1 MSSPSVFSL
10 EVNLSTLTNGLS
22 NVSAQVNRAGV
33 ILQNPQD
40 YYVSITRFIICTNR
54 IPLWQPQLNTTAPYN
69 DGYNTIY
76 SIYLTYQGFNSG
88 QVFLRVIN
96 DDQTVSPPTAPVSS
110 QPTNGWGNVFSFDT
124 ISQMLNTALATAF
137 TTLSTNAGGVLPPP
151 SDAPYMTWNQTTQLF
166 SMNCFPMSYYDQ
178 STSTGADDTVNIYF
192 NNCYRPYL
200 LGWAI
205 NILSNST
212 TTPNGQDVLL
222 VIANNGIN
230 YTPANTPPAFLP
242 TDPTTTVLQMTQ
254 DISSPWCFLALS
266 KIQVISTIPL
276 AYPTLSDLPL
286 NLVGDAFNNQTT
298 PILMD
303 FLVNYSQGGAS
314 SFQQPISYSATSDL
328 FSSPVKMGGSA
339 PLTSFGVGV
348 YWQNLQGQSIPL
360 QTWGLRNCSLK
371 LTFTHKS
378 IIEGANLAGK

>member
-40 YYVSITRFIICTNR
+40 YYVSITRMIIATNR
-54 IPLWQPQLNTTAPYN
+54 IPLWQPQLNTTSPNN

-76 SIYLTYQGFNSG
+76 SVYLTYQGFNSG
-88 QVFLRVIN
+88 QVYLRIIN
-96 DDQTVSPPTAPVSS
+96 DDETVSAPTAPVSS
-110 QPTNGWGNVFSFDT
+110 QPTNGWGNVFSYDT
-124 ISQMLNTALATAF
+124 ISQMVNTAIDTAYSALNTA
-137 TTLSTNAGGVLPPP
+137 SGGVLPSNPP
-151 SDAPYMTWNQTTQLF
+151 FMVWHNETQLF
-166 SMNCFPMSYYDQ
+166 SLDCNPMSLYDQ
-178 STSTGADDTVNIYF
+178 STGDDVVNIYF
-192 NNCYRPYL
+192 NNSYRPYL

-205 NILSNST
+205 NILTNST
-212 TTPNGQDVLL
+212 STPNGQDVLL
-222 VIANNGIN
+222 IIRNNGIN
-230 YTPANTPPAFLP
+230 YVPQNYPPTFAP
-242 TDPTTTVLQMTQ
+242 SDPSTTTITMTQ
-254 DISSPWCFLALS
+254 DIYAPWCFLALS
-266 KIQVISTIPL
+266 KIQVVSTIPL

-286 NLVGDAFNNQTT
+286 SLVGDAFNNQTT

-314 SFQQPISYSATSDL
+314 SFQQPISYSATSDIY
-328 FSSPVKMGGSA
+328 SSPVKMGGSA
-339 PLTSFGVGV
+339 PLTSFGIGV

-371 LTFTHKS
+371 LTFTHKD
-378 IIEGANLAGK
+378 IIENGR

>member
-1 MSSPSVFSL
+1 MSTPSVFSL

-40 YYVSITRFIICTNR
+40 YYVSITRMIIATNR
-54 IPLWQPQLNTTAPYN
+54 IPLWQPQLNTTAPNN

-76 SIYLTYQGFNSG
+76 SVYLTYQGFNSG
-88 QVFLRVIN
+88 QVYLRIIN
-96 DDQTVSPPTAPVSS
+96 DDETVSAPTAPVSS
-110 QPTNGWGNVFSFDT
+110 QPTNGWGNVFSYDT
-124 ISQMLNTALATAF
+124 ISQMVNTAIDTAYSALNTAT
-137 TTLSTNAGGVLPPP
+137 GGLLPSNP
-151 SDAPYMTWNQTTQLF
+151 PYMIWNNETQIF
-166 SMNCFPMSYYDQ
+166 SMSCFPMSLYDQ
-178 STSTGADDTVNIYF
+178 STGNDTVNIYF
-192 NNCYRPYL
+192 NNSYRPYL

-205 NILSNST
+205 NILTNST
-212 TTPNGQDVLL
+212 SSPNGQDVLL
-222 VIANNGIN
+222 IIRNNGIN
-230 YTPANTPPAFLP
+230 YTPQNDPPSFLP
-242 TDPTTTVLQMTQ
+242 SDPTTSVIQMGQ
-254 DISSPWCFLALS
+254 DIYAPWCFLALS

-276 AYPTLSDLPL
+276 AFPTLSDLPL

-328 FSSPVKMGGSA
+328 YSSPVKMGGSA
-339 PLTSFGVGV
+339 PLTSFGIGV
-348 YWQNLQGQSIPL
+348 FWQNLQGQSIPL

-371 LTFTHKS
+371 LTFTHKD
-378 IIEGANLAGK
+378 IIEGRNSR

>member
-10 EVNLSTLTNGLS
+10 EVNLSTLTNGLT
-22 NVSAQVNRAGV
+22 NVSNQVNRAGV
-33 ILQNPQD
+33 ILSNPQD
-40 YYVSITRFIICTNR
+40 YYVSVTRMIICTNR
-54 IPLWQPQLNTTAPYN
+54 IPLWQPQLNTDSPYN

-76 SIYLTYQGFNSG
+76 SVYLTYQGFNSG

-96 DDQTVSPPTAPVSS
+96 DDETVLPPTAPVTS
-110 QPTNGWGNVFSFDT
+110 QPINGWGNVFSYDT
-124 ISQMLNTALATAF
+124 IAQMVNTAITTAYNTLAI
-137 TTLSTNAGGVLPPP
+137 SAGGILPPNP
-151 SDAPYMTWNQTTQLF
+151 PYMTWNPTTELF
-166 SMNCFPMSYYDQ
+166 SMNCFPMSFYDQ
-178 STSTGADDTVNIYF
+178 SSGNDVVNIYF

-212 TTPNGQDVLL
+212 STPNGQDVLL
-222 VIANNGIN
+222 VIKNNGNN
-230 YTPANTPPAFLP
+230 YTPQPSPPEYEAP
-242 TDPTTTVLQMTQ
+242 NPATVMIQMSQ
-254 DISSPWCFLALS
+254 DITAPWCFLALS
-266 KIQVISTIPL
+266 KIQVITTLPL

-286 NLVGDAFNNQTT
+286 NLVGSAFNNQVT

-328 FSSPVKMGGSA
+328 YSSPVKMGGSSPITNFA
-339 PLTSFGVGV
+339 IGIF
-348 YWQNLQGQSIPL
+348 WQNLQGYSIPL

-371 LTFTHKS
+371 LTFTHKD
-378 IIEGANLAGK
+378 IIENQKK

>member
-1 MSSPSVFSL
+1 MASPSVFSL

-40 YYVSITRFIICTNR
+40 YYVSITRMIIATNR
-54 IPLWQPQLNTTAPYN
+54 IPLWQPQLNTTSPNN

-76 SIYLTYQGFNSG
+76 SVYLTYQGFDSG
-88 QVFLRVIN
+88 QVYLRIIN
-96 DDQTVSPPTAPVSS
+96 DDETVSALTAPVSS

-124 ISQMLNTALATAF
+124 ISQMVNTAIDTAYSALNTAT
-137 TTLSTNAGGVLPPP
+137 GGLLPSNPP
-151 SDAPYMTWNQTTQLF
+151 FMIWNNETQIF
-166 SMNCFPMSYYDQ
+166 SMSCFPMSLYDQ
-178 STSTGADDTVNIYF
+178 STGDDTINIYF
-192 NNCYRPYL
+192 NNSYRPYL

-205 NILSNST
+205 NILNNST
-212 TTPNGQDVLL
+212 SSPNGQDVLL
-222 VIANNGIN
+222 IIRNNGIN
-230 YTPANTPPAFLP
+230 YTPQNDPPSFLP
-242 TDPTTTVLQMTQ
+242 SDPTTSVIQMGQ
-254 DISSPWCFLALS
+254 DIYAPWCFLALS
-266 KIQVISTIPL
+266 KIQVVSTIPL
-276 AYPTLSDLPL
+276 AFPTLSDLPL

-328 FSSPVKMGGSA
+328 YSSPVKMGGSA
-339 PLTSFGVGV
+339 PLTSFGIGV
-348 YWQNLQGQSIPL
+348 FWQNLQGQSIAL

-371 LTFTHKS
+371 LTFTHKD
-378 IIEGANLAGK
+378 IIEGRNRIA

>member
-22 NVSAQVNRAGV
+22 NVSNQVNRAGV
-33 ILQNPQD
+33 ILQNPSD
-40 YYVSITRFIICTNR
+40 YYVSVTRMIICTNR
-54 IPLWQPQLNTTAPYN
+54 IPLWQPQLNTDSPYN

-76 SIYLTYQGFNSG
+76 SVYLTYQGFNSG

-96 DDQTVSPPTAPVSS
+96 DDETVLPPKTPVTS
-110 QPTNGWGNVFSFDT
+110 QPINGWGNVFSYDT
-124 ISQMLNTALATAF
+124 IAQMVNTALTTAY
-137 TTLSTNAGGVLPPP
+137 NALNIASGNVLPVDP
-151 SDAPYMTWNQTTQLF
+151 PYMTWNSITQLF
-166 SMNCFPMSYYDQ
+166 SMNCPIMSFYDQ
-178 STSTGADDTVNIYF
+178 STGSDVVNIYF

-230 YTPANTPPAFLP
+230 YTPQNNPPSFFP
-242 TDPTTTVLQMTQ
+242 IDPSTSALQMSQ

-266 KIQVISTIPL
+266 KIQVVTTLPL

-286 NLVGDAFNNQTT
+286 NLVGSAFNNQVT

-328 FSSPVKMGGSA
+328 YSSPIKMGGSSPITNFA
-339 PLTSFGVGV
+339 IGV

-371 LTFTHKS
+371 LTFTHKD
-378 IIEGANLAGK
+378 IIEGKNNK

>member
-1 MSSPSVFSL
+1 MASPSVFSL

-22 NVSAQVNRAGV
+22 NVSSQVNRAGV

-40 YYVSITRFIICTNR
+40 YYVSITRMIIATNR

-76 SIYLTYQGFNSG
+76 SVYLTYQGFNSG
-88 QVFLRVIN
+88 QVYLRIIN
-96 DDQTVSPPTAPVSS
+96 DDETVLPPTTPVSS

-124 ISQMLNTALATAF
+124 ISQMVNTAIATAYSALNTA
-137 TTLSTNAGGVLPPP
+137 SGGLLPSNPP
-151 SDAPYMTWNQTTQLF
+151 FMVWHNETQLF
-166 SMNCFPMSYYDQ
+166 SLDCNPMSLYDQ
-178 STSTGADDTVNIYF
+178 STGDDVVNIYF
-192 NNCYRPYL
+192 NNSYRPYL

-205 NILSNST
+205 NILTNST
-212 TTPNGQDVLL
+212 STPNGQDVLL
-222 VIANNGIN
+222 IIRNNGIN
-230 YTPANTPPAFLP
+230 YVPQNYPPTFAP
-242 TDPTTTVLQMTQ
+242 SDPSTTTITMTQ
-254 DISSPWCFLALS
+254 DIYAPWCFLALS
-266 KIQVISTIPL
+266 KIQVVSTIPL

-314 SFQQPISYSATSDL
+314 SFQQPISYSATRDIY
-328 FSSPVKMGGSA
+328 SSPIKMGGSA
-339 PLTSFGVGV
+339 PLTSFGIGV

-378 IIEGANLAGK
+378 IIEGANFTGK

>member
-1 MSSPSVFSL
+1 MSNPSVFSL

-22 NVSAQVNRAGV
+22 NVSNQVNRAGV

-40 YYVSITRFIICTNR
+40 YYVSVTRMIICTNR
-54 IPLWQPQLNTTAPYN
+54 IPLWQPQLNTDSPYN

-76 SIYLTYQGFNSG
+76 SVYLTYKNFNSG
-88 QVFLRVIN
+88 QVFLRIIN
-96 DDQTVSPPTAPVSS
+96 DDETVLPPSSPVTS
-110 QPTNGWGNVFSFDT
+110 QPINGWGNVFSYDT
-124 ISQMLNTALATAF
+124 IAQMVNTAITTAYN
-137 TTLSTNAGGVLPPP
+137 TLSISAGGLLPPNP
-151 SDAPYMTWNQTTQLF
+151 PYLAWNPTTELF
-166 SMNCFPMSYYDQ
+166 SMNCFPMSFYDQ
-178 STSTGADDTVNIYF
+178 SSGNDVVNIYF

-200 LGWAI
+200 LGWSI

-222 VIANNGIN
+222 VIKNNGNN
-230 YTPANTPPAFLP
+230 YTPQPSPPEYEAP
-242 TDPTTTVLQMTQ
+242 NPSTVMIQMSQ
-254 DISSPWCFLALS
+254 DITAPWCFLALS
-266 KIQVISTIPL
+266 KIQVVTTLPL

-286 NLVGDAFNNQTT
+286 NLVGSAFNNQVT

-328 FSSPVKMGGSA
+328 YSSPIKMGGSSPITNFA
-339 PLTSFGVGV
+339 IGV

-371 LTFTHKS
+371 LTFTHKD
-378 IIEGANLAGK
+378 IIEGSGIQKIHR

>member
-1 MSSPSVFSL
+1 MASSPSVFSL

-33 ILQNPQD
+33 ILSNPQD
-40 YYVSITRFIICTNR
+40 YYVSVTRMIVCTNR

-76 SIYLTYQGFNSG
+76 SVYLTYQGFNSG
-88 QVFLRVIN
+88 QVYLRIIN
-96 DDQTVSPPTAPVSS
+96 DDETVLPPTTPVSS
-110 QPTNGWGNVFSFDT
+110 QPTNGWGNVFSYDT
-124 ISQMLNTALATAF
+124 IAQMVNTALLTAF
-137 TTLSTNAGGVLPPP
+137 TNLSNASGGVLPPP
-151 SDAPYMTWNQTTQLF
+151 SNAPYMAWNPTTEIF
-166 SMNCFPMSYYDQ
+166 SMNCYPMSFYDQ
-178 STSTGADDTVNIYF
+178 STGNDVVNIYF

-222 VIANNGIN
+222 VIKNNGNN
-230 YTPANTPPAFLP
+230 YTPQPSPPEFEPPNPA
-242 TDPTTTVLQMTQ
+242 TVMIQMLQ
-254 DISSPWCFLALS
+254 DISAPWCFLALS
-266 KIQVISTIPL
+266 KIQVIATLPL

-328 FSSPVKMGGSA
+328 YSSPVKLGGSS
-339 PLTSFGVGV
+339 PITQFSVGV
-348 YWQNLQGQSIPL
+348 FWQNLQGQSIPL

-371 LTFTHKS
+371 LTFTHKD
-378 IIEGANLAGK
+378 IIEGSGIPKIHQ

>member
-1 MSSPSVFSL
+1 MSSPSIFSL

-33 ILQNPQD
+33 IISNPQD
-40 YYVSITRFIICTNR
+40 YYVSVSRMIICTNR
-54 IPLWQPQLNTTAPYN
+54 IPLWQPQLNTTSPYN

-76 SIYLTYQGFNSG
+76 SVYLTYQEFNSG
-88 QVFLRVIN
+88 QVYLRIIN
-96 DDQTVSPPTAPVSS
+96 DDETVLPPSVPVSS
-110 QPTNGWGNVFSFDT
+110 QPTNGWGNVFSYDT
-124 ISQMLNTALATAF
+124 ITQMINTAIATAF
-137 TTLSTNAGGVLPPP
+137 TALSNASGGILPPP
-151 SDAPYMTWNQTTQLF
+151 SDAPYMTWNQTTELF
-166 SMNCFPMSYYDQ
+166 SMNCFPMSFYDQ
-178 STSTGADDTVNIYF
+178 STSTSTADTVNIYF
-192 NNCYRPYL
+192 NNAYRPYL

-222 VIANNGIN
+222 VIANNGNN
-230 YTPANTPPAFLP
+230 YTPPNAPPAFLP
-242 TDPTTTVLQMTQ
+242 TNPATTVIQMTQ

-286 NLVGDAFNNQTT
+286 NLIGDAFNNQTT

-328 FSSPVKMGGSA
+328 YSSPVKMGGSA
-339 PLTSFGVGV
+339 PLTSFGIGV
-348 YWQNLQGQSIPL
+348 YWQNLQGYSSPL

-371 LTFTHKS
+371 LVFTHKD
-378 IIEGANLAGK
+378 IIEG

>member
-10 EVNLSTLTNGLS
+10 EVNLSTLTDGLS
-22 NVSAQVNRAGV
+22 NVSSQVNRAGV

-40 YYVSITRFIICTNR
+40 YYVSITRMIVSTNR
-54 IPLWQPQLNTTAPYN
+54 IPLWQPQLNTTSPYN

-76 SIYLTYQGFNSG
+76 SVYLTYKDFNSG
-88 QVFLRVIN
+88 QVYLRVIN
-96 DDQTVSPPTAPVSS
+96 DDDTVSPPTGSVSS

-124 ISQMLNTALATAF
+124 ISQMVNTAIATAYSALNTA
-137 TTLSTNAGGVLPPP
+137 SGGVLPSNPP
-151 SDAPYMTWNQTTQLF
+151 FMIWNNQTQIF
-166 SMNCFPMSYYDQ
+166 SMSCYPMSFYDQ
-178 STSTGADDTVNIYF
+178 STGDDVINIYF
-192 NNCYRPYL
+192 NNSYRPYL

-212 TTPNGQDVLL
+212 TSPNGEDVLL
-222 VIANNGIN
+222 IIRNNGIN
-230 YTPANTPPAFLP
+230 YTPQNDPPTFAP
-242 TDPTTTVLQMTQ
+242 SDPSTTTITMTQ
-254 DISSPWCFLALS
+254 DISSPWCFVALS

-328 FSSPVKMGGSA
+328 YSSPIKMGGSA
-339 PLTSFGVGV
+339 PLTSFGIGV
-348 YWQNLQGQSIPL
+348 YWQNLQGYSIPL
-360 QTWGLRNCSLK
+360 QTWGLRNSSLK
-371 LTFTHKS
+371 LTFIHKS
-378 IIEGANLAGK
+378 IIESGNRIA

>member
-1 MSSPSVFSL
+1 MSSPSIFSL

-22 NVSAQVNRAGV
+22 DVSSLVNRAGV

-40 YYVSITRFIICTNR
+40 YYVSVTRMIIATNR
-54 IPLWQPQLNTTAPYN
+54 IPLWQPQLNTTSPNN

-76 SIYLTYQGFNSG
+76 SVYLTYKGFNSG
-88 QVFLRVIN
+88 QVYLRIIN
-96 DDQTVSPPTAPVSS
+96 DDNTVSAPTTPVSS

-124 ISQMLNTALATAF
+124 ISQMVNTAISTAYTALNTASGGILP
-137 TTLSTNAGGVLPPP
+137 TNPPF
-151 SDAPYMTWNQTTQLF
+151 MVWHNETQLF
-166 SMNCFPMSYYDQ
+166 SLDCYPMSLYDQ
-178 STSTGADDTVNIYF
+178 STSTGTTDTINIYF
-192 NNCYRPYL
+192 NNSYRPYL

-222 VIANNGIN
+222 VIRNNGIN
-230 YTPANTPPAFLP
+230 YDPQNNPPSFTPD
-242 TDPTTTVLQMTQ
+242 DPTTTMMTMTQ
-254 DISSPWCFLALS
+254 DISAPWCFIALS

-276 AYPTLSDLPL
+276 AFPTLSDLPL

-314 SFQQPISYSATSDL
+314 SFQQPISYSATSDIY
-328 FSSPVKMGGSA
+328 SSPLKMGGSA
-339 PLTSFGVGV
+339 PLTSFSIGVF
-348 YWQNLQGQSIPL
+348 WQNLQGQSIPL

-371 LTFTHKS
+371 LTFTHKN
-378 IIEGANLAGK
+378 IIENGNRIA